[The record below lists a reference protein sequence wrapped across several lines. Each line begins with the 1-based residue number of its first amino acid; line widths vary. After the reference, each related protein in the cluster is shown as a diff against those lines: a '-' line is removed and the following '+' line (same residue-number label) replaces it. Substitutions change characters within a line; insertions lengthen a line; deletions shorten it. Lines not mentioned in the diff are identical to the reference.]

1 MNIEPGPDGRYLLD
15 FDTRDL
21 PRYAT
26 DVLVVG
32 GGVAGLSA
40 ALAASAGGARVLV
53 LLKDDAETSNT
64 AVAQGGIAVAV
75 APDDSPD
82 EHAADTL
89 RTACGLADEQVVA
102 QVTGGAPEA
111 VERLAALGARFDLA
125 EGGAGGG
132 YDLGREGGHGR
143 RRILHRGDGTGAEVA
158 RALLEAARRAPA
170 VRLLERVF
178 MIDLLTAEGR
188 CVGAVAQR
196 GGGELFTVSARAV
209 VLAAGGA
216 GRLFRETS
224 NVRGATGDGIA
235 AAYRAGAEL
244 KDLEFVQ
251 FHPTTLY
258 LAGSA
263 RVLVTEAVRGEG
275 AQLIDDSGRRFL
287 RDVHPAAELAPRDV
301 VSRAIAHQLARTDV
315 EGVFLDLRH
324 WAPEKAAQ
332 RFPGLARTCARY
344 GLDPARHPIPVRPA
358 AHYFIGGV
366 VCDASGHT
374 SLPGLWACGE
384 AGCSGLHG
392 ANRLASNSLLEGLVL
407 GTRAGESSAAEGRAP
422 WAGEIHHATGRA
434 ERGLDI
440 DDLRKSLVS
449 RTWREVGILR
459 EGQGLAGAAASI
471 RLWRTFSGR
480 VRLDRRAAFEVENLL
495 LLGALVTAAATLREE
510 SRGTH
515 GRLDHPDRDDARF
528 LGSFHWR
535 AGAAPE
541 FRAREAVPRG

>member
-1 MNIEPGPDGRYLLD
+1 LNIDPGPEGRYLLD

-26 DVLVVG
+26 DILVVG
-32 GGVAGLSA
+32 AGVAGLSA
-40 ALAASAGGARVLV
+40 ALAASARGARVLV
-53 LLKDDAETSNT
+53 LLKDEAEVSNT

-75 APDDSPD
+75 AADDSPS
-82 EHAADTL
+82 EHGADTL
-89 RTACGLADEQVVA
+89 QTACGLADPRVVEE
-102 QVTGGAPEA
+102 VTGGAPGA
-111 VERLAALGARFDLA
+111 VERLAALGAQFDLTN
-125 EGGAGGG
+125 GSF
-132 YDLGREGGHGR
+132 DLGREGGHGR
-143 RRILHRGDGTGAEVA
+143 RRILHRGDGTGAEIA
-158 RALLEAARRAPA
+158 HTLLEAVRRAPA
-170 VRLLERVF
+170 IRLLERVF

-196 GGGELFTVSARAV
+196 RRGEIFTVAARAV

-216 GRLFRETS
+216 GRLYRETS
-224 NVRGATGDGIA
+224 NVRAATGDGIA

-275 AQLIDDSGRRFL
+275 ARLIDDRGRRFL
-287 RDVHPAAELAPRDV
+287 EDVHPAAELAPRDV
-301 VSRAIAHQLARTDV
+301 VSRAIADQLAREDV
-315 EGVFLDLRH
+315 AGVFLDLRH
-324 WAPEKAAQ
+324 WAPEQAAR

-366 VCDASGHT
+366 TCDVEGHT
-374 SLPGLWACGE
+374 SVPGLWACGE

-407 GTRAGESSAAEGRAP
+407 GTRAGESAAAERGPRRGR
-422 WAGEIHHATGRA
+422 EISHATGRA

-449 RTWREVGILR
+449 CMWRDVGILR
-459 EGQGLAGAAASI
+459 EGQGLADAAASI
-471 RLWRTFSGR
+471 GLWRTFIAR

-495 LLGALVTAAATLREE
+495 LLGELVTAAAALRQE

-528 LGSFHWR
+528 SGSFHWR
-535 AGAAPE
+535 SGAAPE
-541 FRAREAVPRG
+541 FRAQETVRHG

>member
-1 MNIEPGPDGRYLLD
+1 MNIEPGPEGRYLLD

-26 DVLVVG
+26 DILVVG

-40 ALAASAGGARVLV
+40 ALAAAEHGARVLI
-53 LLKDDAETSNT
+53 LLKDDAELSNT
-64 AVAQGGIAVAV
+64 AVAQGGIAVA
-75 APDDSPD
+75 AAADDSPD

-89 RTACGLADEQVVA
+89 QTGCGLADPQVVA
-102 QVTGGAPEA
+102 EVTGGAPAA
-111 VERLAALGARFDLA
+111 VERLAAWGARFDLA
-125 EGGAGGG
+125 ESGDS

-143 RRILHRGDGTGAEVA
+143 RRILHRGDGTGAEIA
-158 RALLEAARRAPA
+158 RTLLEAVRRAPTI
-170 VRLLERVF
+170 RLIERAF

-188 CVGAVAQR
+188 CVGAIAQKR
-196 GGGELFTVSARAV
+196 GGEILTVAARSV

-275 AQLIDDSGRRFL
+275 AHLIDDSGRRFL
-287 RDVHPAAELAPRDV
+287 KEVHPAAELAPRDV
-301 VSRAIAHQLARTDV
+301 VSRAIADQLAREDV
-315 EGVFLDLRH
+315 DGIFLDLRH

-332 RFPGLARTCARY
+332 RFPGLARTCSRY
-344 GLDPARHPIPVRPA
+344 GLDPARHLIPVRPA

-366 VCDASGHT
+366 VCDVAGRT

-407 GTRAGESSAAEGRAP
+407 GTRAGESSANEGLPRL
-422 WAGEIHHATGRA
+422 AGEIGHATGRA

-459 EGQGLAGAAASI
+459 DGQGLADAAASI
-471 RLWRTFSGR
+471 GLWRTFSAR

-515 GRLDHPDRDDARF
+515 GRRDHPERDDARF
-528 LGSFHWR
+528 SGSFHWR

-541 FRAREAVPRG
+541 FRAREVVRSG

>member
-1 MNIEPGPDGRYLLD
+1 LNIEQGPEGRYLLD

-26 DVLVVG
+26 DILVVG

-40 ALAASAGGARVLV
+40 ALAAAGRGARVLV
-53 LLKDDAETSNT
+53 LLKDEADVSNT
-64 AVAQGGIAVAV
+64 ATAQGGIAVAV
-75 APDDSPD
+75 AADDSPS

-89 RTACGLADEQVVA
+89 KTACGLADPQVVED
-102 QVTGGAPEA
+102 VTGGAPAA
-111 VERLAALGARFDLA
+111 VERLAALGARFDRVD
-125 EGGAGGG
+125 GGPF
-132 YDLGREGGHGR
+132 DLGREGGHGR
-143 RRILHRGDGTGAEVA
+143 RRILHRADGTGAEIA
-158 RALLEAARRAPA
+158 RTLLEAARRSPQI
-170 VRLLERVF
+170 RLLERVF
-178 MIDLLTAEGR
+178 VIDLLTAEER
-188 CVGAVAQR
+188 CVGALVQRR
-196 GGGELFTVSARAV
+196 GGESFTVGARAV

-224 NVRGATGDGIA
+224 NIRGATGDGIA

-275 AQLIDDSGRRFL
+275 AYLIDDRGRRFL
-287 RDVHPAAELAPRDV
+287 QGVHPAAELAPRDV
-301 VSRAIAHQLARTDV
+301 VSRAIADQLAREDV
-315 EGVFLDLRH
+315 AGVFLDLRH
-324 WAPEKAAQ
+324 WAPDQAE

-344 GLDPARHPIPVRPA
+344 GLDASRHPIPVRPA

-366 VCDASGHT
+366 VTDAAGRT

-384 AGCSGLHG
+384 AACSGLHG

-407 GTRAGESSAAEGRAP
+407 GTRAGENCAAEAGP
-422 WAGEIHHATGRA
+422 KFVGEIAHATGRA

-449 RTWREVGILR
+449 RMWRDVGILR
-459 EGQGLAGAAASI
+459 ESQGLADACHSI
-471 RLWRTFSGR
+471 RLWRTFSAR

-495 LLGALVTAAATLREE
+495 LLGALVTASAALREE

-515 GRLDHPDRDDARF
+515 GRREYPDRDDARF
-528 LGSFHWR
+528 CGSFHWR
-535 AGAAPE
+535 SGAAPE
-541 FRAREAVPRG
+541 FRARETSRDG